1 MPLPKPPLR
10 SRLAELLDMPRDV
23 VLNLPRISVVGDLQ
37 VLVQNHRGVKEYT
50 PDRVIIGMENG
61 LIVISGRELV
71 ISNIHVE
78 EITITGRLDGV
89 QLLRSQG

>member
-1 MPLPKPPLR
+1 MPKPPLR

-50 PDRVIIGMENG
+50 PERVIIGMESG

>member
-50 PDRVIIGMENG
+50 PDRVIIGMERG
-61 LIVISGRELV
+61 LIVISGQELV
-71 ISNIHVE
+71 ISNIHEE

-89 QLLRSQG
+89 QLLRSQS